1 MRFTRFAIGSTIGYG
16 LVEDGGTIRAI
27 TTTPFLPWE
36 PTDETFDPSQV
47 RVLAPVLPSKIV
59 AVGLNYRAHA
69 EETGRGLP
77 EEPMLFLKP
86 TTSVIGPGETIV
98 MPPQSQR
105 IDHEAELAV
114 VMGKAARNVAK
125 DHALE
130 VVLGYTCAN
139 DVTARDLQA
148 KDIQFT
154 RAKGFD
160 TFCPLG
166 PEIVTDVDASSL
178 DLSCRVAGEVRQ
190 HSNTSDLVF
199 SVALL
204 VAFVSSVMTL
214 LPGDVILTG
223 TPDGIS
229 PLRDGDIVEVE
240 IEGIGIL
247 SNPVRSVG
255 SG

>member
-1 MRFTRFAIGSTIGYG
+1 MRFSRFAIGSTIGYG
-16 LVEDGGTIRAI
+16 IVEDDGKLRAI
-27 TTTPFLPWE
+27 STTPFLPWE
-36 PTDETFDPSQV
+36 PTDETFEPSQV
-47 RVLAPVLPSKIV
+47 RVLAPVLPSKII
-59 AVGLNYRAHA
+59 AIGLNYKAHA

-77 EEPMLFLKP
+77 EEPMIFLKP

-105 IDHEAELAV
+105 VDHEAELAV
-114 VMGKAARNVAK
+114 VLGKAARNVTEEA
-125 DHALE
+125 ALDA
-130 VVLGYTCAN
+130 VLGYTCAN

-166 PEIVTDVDASSL
+166 PEIVTGIDAGSL

-190 HSNTSDLVF
+190 RSNTSDLVF
-199 SVALL
+199 GVASL

-229 PLRDGDIVEVE
+229 PLKDGDIVDVE
-240 IEGIGIL
+240 ISGIGIL
-247 SNPVRSVG
+247 SNPVRSA
-255 SG
+255 

>member
-1 MRFTRFAIGSTIGYG
+1 LRFCRFAIGSTIGYG
-16 LVEDGGTIRAI
+16 IVEDDDHIRAI

-36 PTDETFDPSQV
+36 ATDERFAPSDV
-47 RVLAPVLPSKIV
+47 RILAPVLPSKI
-59 AVGLNYRAHA
+59 AAIGLNYRAHA

-86 TTSVIGPGETIV
+86 TTSVIGPDETIV

-105 IDHEAELAV
+105 VDHEAELAV
-114 VMGKAARNVAK
+114 VIGKAARNVSEAG
-125 DHALE
+125 ALDA
-130 VVLGYTCAN
+130 VLGYTCAN

-148 KDIQFT
+148 KDVQFT

-166 PEIVTDVDASSL
+166 PHVVTDIDAEKL
-178 DLSCRVAGEVRQ
+178 AIECRVNGEVRQ
-190 HSNTSDLVF
+190 RSNTSDLVF
-199 SVALL
+199 GCAAL
-204 VAFVSSVMTL
+204 VSFVSSIMTL

-229 PLRDGDIVEVE
+229 PLADGDTVEVE
-240 IEGIGIL
+240 IAGLGVL
-247 SNPVRSVG
+247 TNPVRSA
-255 SG
+255 